1 MPYLDSCE
9 KIPAA
14 IELKASFNLN
24 LDLGKLVRNDNM
36 YSNIIAPKK
45 KGTACKESERGITHL
60 PNLSNS
66 TVPSTNGKEGI
77 ISFKHIEII
86 KIIS

>member
-1 MPYLDSCE
+1 MDNCE

-36 YSNIIAPKK
+36 YSNIIALKK
-45 KGTACKESERGITHL
+45 KGTACKESEGGITHL
-60 PNLSNS
+60 PDLSNS
-66 TVPSTNGKEGI
+66 IVPSTNGKEGI
-77 ISFKHIEII
+77 SFKHI